1 MTDKNKPVVVIDTN
15 LFINALIR
23 KSRGKSSQ
31 LITDWQEDRFHVAM
45 SDELIEEVRGVLKR
59 EKMAKNYG
67 ITPEIA
73 EVFVTELRLSTRFVT
88 PLKLTDL
95 PIHSRDKKDDIFL
108 ACALGGDCDYLIS
121 HDEDLLSLAGSPE
134 LEKLKI
140 VTVAQF
146 LFVR

>member
-67 ITPEIA
+67 IRGCT
-73 EVFVTELRLSTRFVT
+73 VNCVT
-88 PLKLTDL
+88 
-95 PIHSRDKKDDIFL
+95 
-108 ACALGGDCDYLIS
+108 GYL
-121 HDEDLLSLAGSPE
+121 L
-134 LEKLKI
+134 
-140 VTVAQF
+140 
-146 LFVR
+146 